1 MDVSEIKEQLKSA
14 FKNFIT
20 NKVENEKW
28 ITIHPHGDE
37 SEDYRRLKLEDG
49 ESPKEAIDRV
59 YKKEDKT
66 PKDKRNSE
74 GVKRFE
80 NGNKVGG
87 YGKFGNKYR
96 AVLGHYDSNKQF
108 VSDTLGADGAEFDTE
123 EDAQKYI
130 KEKLGIQSD
139 TKEDGNETEILKDI
153 KKNGFDIVESK
164 EGFNIADKTGQKL
177 YVSDIKEYPDFVK
190 KVEED
195 YIYNP
200 NKSEKQ
206 SDTKEESKSEED
218 KSIDKY
224 LTDKSD
230 KGWLYETK
238 GTSTYSN
245 NGKSAEVEE
254 FGKDGGKY
262 RVVFYDDNKRKDIK
276 VYSTKRGMEKAIREH
291 LQGGPNKETKALETK
306 SNLEEKENTY
316 KEVLQ
321 RYNEND
327 RKRWSS
333 GLSNEEYHKA
343 WTEAEKAKKELTTAR
358 REYAESIMAN
368 FEKSDNTYYEDKQNA
383 RRERYEELS
392 EKASRESEQAHQAF
406 RDKMSAIP
414 FGQPILVGHHSEQRD
429 RRYREKA
436 WDTLGKAVKLS
447 DKADYYESKANSVGK
462 AGISADDANAIAKLA
477 QKYKSGVTSAE
488 KRRIIDRVIDIHKNR
503 QMAGDTSKQTDY
515 SNLGFQVE
523 RNTDINRLQLKFD
536 GKPEA
541 NVRSIL
547 KSNGFRWS
555 PREGAWQRQLG
566 GNSEGGLNRV
576 VEQLKNI
583 NNSLLMGLDEILQQE
598 PITTQDSKI
607 INCINNILD
616 PVINNSKE
624 QDMALIEELKKLITK
639 VENTKG
645 EEEMEIENEKVDKRK
660 LIDEVGGILKGKVDD
675 EVIRTII
682 GKMEKMSY
690 DNSEASAD
698 NKKVKNEADE
708 EDKKVDNEEDEKEDK
723 KVDNEDEEDEEKV
736 EELKKEEKKDVDN
749 KCKNSK
755 EENYFDKLNKIYNS
769 AKKIE
774 EPSADYESKQAR
786 LEAGKEY
793 FG

>member
-1 MDVSEIKEQLKSA
+1 MLNKERNMDVSEIKEQLKSA

-28 ITIHPHGDE
+28 ITIHPHGEE

-59 YKKEDKT
+59 YKKE
-66 PKDKRNSE
+66 
-74 GVKRFE
+74 
-80 NGNKVGG
+80 GNKEEKEFSDKVLDKVNKGSIYQNKTWREILEKRLNPDTSKSWWIEKVNKSSEDLLSDDVFSHYQLKSEEG
-87 YGKFGNKYR
+87 YKTKIPSELNKYIEE
-96 AVLGHYDSNKQF
+96 K
-108 VSDTLGADGAEFDTE
+108 FDTTE
-123 EDAQKYI
+123 KYI
-130 KEKLGIQSD
+130 
-139 TKEDGNETEILKDI
+139 TK
-153 KKNGFDIVESK
+153 
-164 EGFNIADKTGQKL
+164 A
-177 YVSDIKEYPDFVK
+177 
-190 KVEED
+190 
-195 YIYNP
+195 
-200 NKSEKQ
+200 KQ
-206 SDTKEESKSEED
+206 SDTKD
-218 KSIDKY
+218 KQSDLKGEKQETSDSPFGEGVEVIE
-224 LTDKSD
+224 SD
-230 KGWLYETK
+230 KK
-238 GTSTYSN
+238 GYMLDSKNLKSYRKGDKFAIVDDWSHDDKDRYTVSFHD
-245 NGKSAEVEE
+245 GK
-254 FGKDGGKY
+254 KTLD
-262 RVVFYDDNKRKDIK
+262 RKT
-276 VYSTKRGMEKAIREH
+276 YSTKRGMEKAIREH

-343 WTEAEKAKKELTTAR
+343 WAEAEKAKKELTTAR

-414 FGQPILVGHHSEQRD
+414 MGQPILVGHHSEKRD

-477 QKYKSGVTSAE
+477 QKYKSGVTRAE

-645 EEEMEIENEKVDKRK
+645 EKDMEIENEKVDKRDIIRQIMAIAGKEEASEDVKTIAK
-660 LIDEVGGILKGKVDD
+660 LA
-675 EVIRTII
+675 
-682 GKMEKMSY
+682 EKLAY
-690 DNSEASAD
+690 DKSEAGTA
-698 NKKVKNEADE
+698 
-708 EDKKVDNEEDEKEDK
+708 
-723 KVDNEDEEDEEKV
+723 
-736 EELKKEEKKDVDN
+736 DN
-749 KCKNSK
+749 KCKNEDEKDEKEVKEVKEEVKEDVENKCKNSVDNSK
-755 EENYFDKLNKIYNS
+755 EDYFAKLNEIYNAAS
-769 AKKIE
+769 QAKE
-774 EPSADYESKQAR
+774 EVEYTSRADREKAA
-786 LEAGKEY
+786 EDY
-793 FG
+793 FRK

>member
-28 ITIHPHGDE
+28 ITIHPHGEE

-59 YKKEDKT
+59 YKKE
-66 PKDKRNSE
+66 
-74 GVKRFE
+74 
-80 NGNKVGG
+80 GNKEEKEFSDKVLDKVNKGSIYQNKTWREILEKRLNPDTSKSWWIEKVNKSSEDLLSDDVFSHYQLKSEEG
-87 YGKFGNKYR
+87 YKTKIPSELNKYIEE
-96 AVLGHYDSNKQF
+96 K
-108 VSDTLGADGAEFDTE
+108 FDTTE
-123 EDAQKYI
+123 KYI
-130 KEKLGIQSD
+130 
-139 TKEDGNETEILKDI
+139 TK
-153 KKNGFDIVESK
+153 
-164 EGFNIADKTGQKL
+164 A
-177 YVSDIKEYPDFVK
+177 
-190 KVEED
+190 
-195 YIYNP
+195 
-200 NKSEKQ
+200 KQ
-206 SDTKEESKSEED
+206 SDTKD
-218 KSIDKY
+218 KQSDLKGEKQETSDSPFGEGVEVIE
-224 LTDKSD
+224 SD
-230 KGWLYETK
+230 KK
-238 GTSTYSN
+238 GYMLDSKN
-245 NGKSAEVEE
+245 LKS
-254 FGKDGGKY
+254 Y
-262 RVVFYDDNKRKDIK
+262 RKGDKFAIVDDWSHDDN
-276 VYSTKRGMEKAIREH
+276 TKRGMEKAIREH

-343 WTEAEKAKKELTTAR
+343 WAEAEKAKKELTTAR

-414 FGQPILVGHHSEQRD
+414 MGQPILVGHHSEKRD

-645 EEEMEIENEKVDKRK
+645 EKDMEIENEKVDKRDIIRQIMAIAGKEEASEDVKTIAK
-660 LIDEVGGILKGKVDD
+660 LA
-675 EVIRTII
+675 
-682 GKMEKMSY
+682 EKLAY
-690 DNSEASAD
+690 DKSEAGTA
-698 NKKVKNEADE
+698 
-708 EDKKVDNEEDEKEDK
+708 
-723 KVDNEDEEDEEKV
+723 
-736 EELKKEEKKDVDN
+736 DN
-749 KCKNSK
+749 KCKNEDEKDEKEVKEVKEEVKEDVENKCKNSVDNSK
-755 EENYFDKLNKIYNS
+755 EDYFAKLNEIYNAAS
-769 AKKIE
+769 QAKE
-774 EPSADYESKQAR
+774 EVEYTSRADREKAA
-786 LEAGKEY
+786 EDY
-793 FG
+793 FRK